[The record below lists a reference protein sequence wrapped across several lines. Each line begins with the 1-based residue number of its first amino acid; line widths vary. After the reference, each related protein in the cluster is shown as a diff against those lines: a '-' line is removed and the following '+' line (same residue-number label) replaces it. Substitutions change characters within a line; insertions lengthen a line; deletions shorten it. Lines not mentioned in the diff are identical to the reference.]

1 MPDRPAL
8 SDHALRE
15 TLDLLGEVV
24 ASMAQKLDA
33 QDETRSEVTRLL
45 LGSLDRLMDDVAA
58 TKAQTDPAGYARHIG
73 AQVEDALDP
82 VVNRLAALQD
92 GFATDRRETQRRLD
106 ALVEHEEQVL
116 VRLRDELVRAEHR
129 NRRRPF
135 MALLGLVLV
144 VGLALV
150 LPRLIAGDA
159 ATCAVIGGD
168 WSSTTGSAGACVFSA
183 D

>member
-24 ASMAQKLDA
+24 ASMAQKLDS
-33 QDETRSEVTRLL
+33 QDETRSEVTRLV

-116 VRLRDELVRAEHR
+116 VRLRKELARAEHR

-135 MALLGLVLV
+135 IALLGLVLAL
-144 VGLALV
+144 GLAFT
-150 LPRLIAGDA
+150 LPRLMAGNA

-168 WSSTTGSAGACVFSA
+168 WSVTESGDVVCVFSA
-183 D
+183 E